1 MPSDITATR
10 ASLPLGLLSRK
21 LSHLPRSLKLLAL
34 AGLGSA
40 LWWAYA
46 TYFVE
51 AATQSPKR
59 AAARAAISVDSA
71 TVAKGEFPVVLSG
84 LGTVIPS
91 ATSVVKTQIS
101 GQLLEI
107 NYAEGQMVKSG
118 DVLAQV
124 DSRPYQLVLA
134 QAEGQLQKDD
144 SLLQNAIRDLQRY
157 EALRHRIKDAISEQ
171 QIDTQRALISQY
183 KGTVAVDRAQV
194 DQARLN
200 VNYCR
205 IVSLIDGRVG
215 LRQVDQGNYVQANDP
230 NGIVVVTRLSPITV
244 IFTLPESK
252 LQAVLQRFRSG
263 EKLTVI
269 AFDHEGSI
277 ELARGRLFAI
287 DNQIDSSTG
296 TVKLR
301 AEFANSD
308 ERLYPNQFVNAQLLV
323 ETLRDVV
330 LAPTAAIQRGVKGP
344 FAYVIKPDNTVSP
357 RPVKLGPTSGERV
370 VIDDGLQSGERVV
383 IEGAD
388 KLREGV
394 AVNVAS
400 STSDAQASGDKSPRK
415 KSGAS

>member
-1 MPSDITATR
+1 MSSDIATR
-10 ASLPLGLLSRK
+10 GFPLGLSRK
-21 LSHLPRSLKLLAL
+21 VKSLPRSLKFLTLLACF
-34 AGLGSA
+34 GGA
-40 LWWAYA
+40 LWWARA
-46 TYFVE
+46 TYFSE
-51 AATQSPKR
+51 AATPPAPQR
-59 AAARAAISVDSA
+59 AAPRGAAVPVNSA
-71 TVAKGEFPVVLSG
+71 TIATGEFPVELSG

-91 ATSVVKTQIS
+91 ATSIVKTQIS

-107 NYAEGQMVKSG
+107 RYAEGQMVKAG

-124 DSRPYQLVLA
+124 DPRPYQLTLA
-134 QAEGQLQKDD
+134 QAEGQLQKDVA
-144 SLLQNAIRDLQRY
+144 LLHNAERDLQRY
-157 EALRHRIKDAISEQ
+157 VELRKRIKDAIAEQ
-171 QIDTQRALISQY
+171 QVDTQRALVNQY
-183 KGTVAVDRAQV
+183 KGTVAVDQAQV

-200 VNYCR
+200 VDYCR

-244 IFTLPESK
+244 IFTLPESR

-263 EKLTVI
+263 EKLNVV
-269 AFDHEGSI
+269 ALDHEGSA

-301 AEFANSD
+301 AEFPNDD

-323 ETLRDVV
+323 ETLHDVV
-330 LAPTAAIQRGVKGP
+330 LAPAAAIQRGAKGP
-344 FAYVIKPDNTVSP
+344 FVYVIKPDNTVSP
-357 RPVKLGPTSGERV
+357 RPVKLGPASGERV
-370 VIDDGLQSGERVV
+370 VVKDGLLSGERVV

-388 KLREGV
+388 KLREGALV
-394 AVNVAS
+394 ALPALE
-400 STSDAQASGDKSPRK
+400 QAPDGKGPRK